1 MQKPDELAGRSLI
14 LLMDDL
20 RLRRAAVE
28 SLLTLGPRASAP
40 ASNWSR
46 CPARGRPNRLR
57 HRAMILMNIDK
68 VSIFRAGPDV
78 SLRQF
83 VDRGAGVP
91 VVVMSNC
98 DDPRAM
104 ARAFE
109 AE

>member
-1 MQKPDELAGRSLI
+1 
-14 LLMDDL
+14 
-20 RLRRAAVE
+20 
-28 SLLTLGPRASAP
+28 
-40 ASNWSR
+40 
-46 CPARGRPNRLR
+46 
-57 HRAMILMNIDK
+57 MNIDK